1 MMTDTSAD
9 QDGKPNNLSSSLTSM
24 DWLQLLNSE
33 NTTSTA
39 NDTNHQN
46 KLTTEMTYCRPP
58 YSYIRLIQWVLE
70 QSPCYTATLHQICDR
85 IQNTFPY
92 YKASSHDP
100 RWKMAINET
109 LTLSPS
115 FVCTTT
121 NITNCYWTF
130 AWNHQQRMSI
140 FKFNPNFT
148 VIRRMS
154 EPDAEMRA
162 VNPLEISP
170 GEQYLWKTP
179 KLTNFPTQELV
190 KSNDSISKDNDVLL
204 TDEEIKLFL

>member
-1 MMTDTSAD
+1 MTSHIF
-9 QDGKPNNLSSSLTSM
+9 NSLIKVFFI
-24 DWLQLLNSE
+24 LQ
-33 NTTSTA
+33 
-39 NDTNHQN
+39 
-46 KLTTEMTYCRPP
+46 
-58 YSYIRLIQWVLE
+58 
-70 QSPCYTATLHQICDR
+70 
-85 IQNTFPY
+85 
-92 YKASSHDP
+92 
-100 RWKMAINET
+100 
-109 LTLSPS
+109 
-115 FVCTTT
+115 
-121 NITNCYWTF
+121 
-130 AWNHQQRMSI
+130 
-140 FKFNPNFT
+140 NFT